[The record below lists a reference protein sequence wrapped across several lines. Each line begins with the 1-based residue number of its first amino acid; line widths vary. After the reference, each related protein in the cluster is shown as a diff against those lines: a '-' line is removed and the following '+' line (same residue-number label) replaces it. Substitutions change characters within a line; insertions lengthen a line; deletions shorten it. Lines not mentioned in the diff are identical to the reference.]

1 MFTTYSTKNVIQDN
15 AIHLGV
21 NKITNVMILNKKPN
35 GPSESN
41 WNTVYSSVKVRIK
54 MKIYKS

>member
-1 MFTTYSTKNVIQDN
+1 MPTRREHHKFSYIYSVMFTTYSTKNVIQDN

-41 WNTVYSSVKVRIK
+41 
-54 MKIYKS
+54 